1 METKKPGIWA
11 KAIPAVAFGV
21 LAAGIGWFGHEAL
34 GMKTKQAETRTAS
47 VPAVAVAPAQAVAFN
62 PPREYVGHV
71 RPIQEVDILPH
82 IEGYVKK
89 VCFAEGDRV
98 AAGDVLF
105 EIDSEQY
112 EAALTL
118 QRANVKSAE
127 AKVLVAEAEVDRA
140 KRYFDRL
147 TEADDRG
154 VTATERDTAETTLAS
169 AQAAL
174 NAAKASVTEAKAS
187 TAIAEFNMKHTLV
200 HAPISGRIG
209 KAFHHVG
216 DLVSPNKS
224 PLAHVVQF
232 DPIRVAFPIPD
243 RDAVAWHRAVE
254 RTASA
259 RSPWRLRLVLP
270 DGSTYDRDGA
280 LDFGENEMDRQTATV
295 VMHARFANPS
305 DRLMPN
311 QFVKVRVDERE
322 PKRVTAVPTLGVVR
336 GADGWHVWVVD
347 DASKAHRRT
356 VETGAVWQGLTV
368 VTKGLE
374 PGERVVV
381 QGTHK
386 LQDGD
391 TVSVVPATEAK

>member
-1 METKKPGIWA
+1 MGI
-11 KAIPAVAFGV
+11 KAISAVAFGV

-34 GMKTKQAETRTAS
+34 GVKSKQTEVRTAS
-47 VPAVAVAPAQAVAFN
+47 APAVAVALAQSVAFN
-62 PPREYVGHV
+62 PTREYVGHV

-105 EIDSEQY
+105 EIDPEQY

-127 AKVLVAEAEVDRA
+127 SKVLVAEAEVDRA

-169 AQAAL
+169 AKAAL
-174 NAAKASVTEAKAS
+174 NAAQASVTEARAS
-187 TAIAEFNMKHTLV
+187 AAIAEFNMKHTLV

-216 DLVSPNKS
+216 DFVSPNKS

-232 DPIRVAFPIPD
+232 DPIRVAFSVPD
-243 RDAVAWHRAVE
+243 RDAAAWRQAVSRPD
-254 RTASA
+254 RT
-259 RSPWRLRLVLP
+259 PWRLRLVLP
-270 DGSTYDRDGA
+270 DGATYDRDGA
-280 LDFGENEMDRQTATV
+280 LDFSDNEMDRETATV
-295 VMHARFANPS
+295 VMHARFGNS
-305 DRLMPN
+305 SERLMPN
-311 QFVKVRVDERE
+311 QFVKVMVDARE
-322 PKRVTAVPTLGVVR
+322 AKPVTAVPTLAVVR
-336 GADGWHVWVVD
+336 GSDGWHVWVVD
-347 DASKAHRRT
+347 DASRAHRRA
-356 VETGAVWQGLTV
+356 VEVGSAWQGLTV
-368 VTKGLE
+368 VAKGLAS
-374 PGERVVV
+374 GERVVV

-386 LQDGD
+386 LQEGD
-391 TVSVVPATEAK
+391 AVNVVSATEVK